1 MATTRVRRPRG
12 PDLPDR
18 LKPRKNP
25 LQERSRALV
34 EAILEAGARVLAERG
49 WEAATTARIAEVA
62 GISIGS
68 LYQYFPDKVS
78 LAAAL
83 IERQSEEEQA
93 FHAAR
98 LAAVPEDASLQA
110 TLRAVVESALAFQ
123 AERRPL
129 HRALL
134 DAMPHV
140 GRHDLLVDR
149 VRASALGLRHLLE
162 RHRAQIAHDD
172 LDLATHVVVNA
183 IHSVTHDG
191 ILRRPDALDDARLAR
206 EVERLVL
213 GYLGVTPT
221 R

>member
-1 MATTRVRRPRG
+1 MSTTRVRGPRG

-18 LKPRKNP
+18 LKPRKHP
-25 LQERSRALV
+25 LQRRSRALV
-34 EAILEAGARVLAERG
+34 DAILEAGARVLAERG
-49 WEAATTARIAEVA
+49 WEATTTARIAEVA

-83 IERQSEEEQA
+83 IERQSEEELA
-93 FHAAR
+93 FHVER
-98 LAAVPEDASLQA
+98 LAGVPEDASLEA
-110 TLRAVVESALAFQ
+110 ALRAVVASTLAFQ
-123 AERRPL
+123 AERRAL

-140 GRHDLLVDR
+140 GRHDLLVER
-149 VRASALGLRHLLE
+149 VRATALGLRQLLE
-162 RHRAQIAHDD
+162 RHRGAIAHDD
-172 LDLATHVVVNA
+172 LDLATHVLVNA

-191 ILRRPDALDDARLAR
+191 ILRRPDDLDDARLAR
-206 EVERLVL
+206 EIERLAL
-213 GYLGVTPT
+213 GYLGVTAG